1 MTYNKSMSQQKYEI
15 VMDYINDRIKDGTY
29 KPGDQIPTEGELC
42 TLTGF
47 SRMTVNKAIIQL
59 VNQGVIERTRGRGSF
74 VKAHTIHKQVTGYSS
89 FSQDMISLGM
99 VPGSHLL
106 SYAVS
111 KAENYPEIREKL
123 QLHDNELVHF
133 FVRLRTGDQMP
144 MAISRTWIPV
154 SVVPAIPTDVLNHSL
169 YDYLH
174 SEIKITPKRISYQF
188 SASMPDESI
197 KKQLHLTS
205 ATAILT
211 CAHVSWCIKDG
222 KEIPFEYVETDYN
235 ANTYTYSFE
244 YYTHQ

>member
-1 MTYNKSMSQQKYEI
+1 MTYNKSMNQPKYEI

-29 KPGDQIPTEGELC
+29 KPGDQIPTEEELC
-42 TLTGF
+42 SLTGF
-47 SRMTVNKAIIQL
+47 SRTTVNKAIIQL

-74 VKAHTIHKQVTGYSS
+74 VKAHAVHKQVKGYSS
-89 FSQDMISLGM
+89 FSQDLLNQGIQ
-99 VPGSHLL
+99 PGAHLL
-106 SYAVS
+106 SYEVT
-111 KAENYPEIREKL
+111 KAQNYPDIREKL
-123 QLHDNELVHF
+123 HLQDNDLVHF

-154 SVVPAIPTDVLNHSL
+154 SVVPVIPTEILNHSL
-169 YDYLH
+169 YEYLH
-174 SEIKITPKRISYQF
+174 NEMKITPEKISYRF
-188 SASMPDESI
+188 SASIPDENI

-211 CAHVSWCIKDG
+211 CAHVSWCIRGG